1 MLVFGERGKPEN
13 SGKNLLVQ
21 SREPTNKLNPL
32 ESPLESRVVSKDK
45 RVGKIRTLTRNSEY
59 TRKGGSGEILSAHL
73 FFPLLYPER
82 NQRLLIVQIFVSN
95 LAEKLLVLANDITKL
110 SQPVV

>member
-13 SGKNLLVQ
+13 PAKNLLLQ

-45 RVGKIRTLTRNSEY
+45 RVEKIRTLTRNSEY
-59 TRKGGSGEILSAHL
+59 TRGEGSGEIYLRVYFSL
-73 FFPLLYPER
+73 YFFAQR
-82 NQRLLIVQIFVSN
+82 SQRLRAVHMLHGIF
-95 LAEKLLVLANDITKL
+95 
-110 SQPVV
+110 Q

>member
-1 MLVFGERGKPEN
+1 MLVFGEREKPEN

-21 SREPTNKLNPL
+21 SREPTNKLN
-32 ESPLESRVVSKDK
+32 PLESRVVSKDK

-59 TRKGGSGEILSAHL
+59 TRKEGSGEILSAHL
-73 FFPLLYPER
+73 FFLLLYPER

-95 LAEKLLVLANDITKL
+95 LAEKLLLVANDIAKL
-110 SQPVV
+110 SQPLV